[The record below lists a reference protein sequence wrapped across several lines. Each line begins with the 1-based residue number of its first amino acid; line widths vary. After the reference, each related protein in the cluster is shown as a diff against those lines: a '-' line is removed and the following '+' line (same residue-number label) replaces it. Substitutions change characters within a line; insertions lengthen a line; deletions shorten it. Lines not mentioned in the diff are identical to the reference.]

1 MIHSQR
7 LRFPASV
14 LLVIV
19 AAIAAAPGV
28 ANAQLPAIAVS
39 AATGPVT
46 AAQASETPVSVS
58 CPAGQVLVGGGIHA
72 FYSGPP
78 LGPGEYRPINGL
90 VMRGTTPSAASAP
103 VADGA
108 TDPSEWT
115 AFGGF
120 AGQFETDDSATAF
133 AMCSNADGPQHTV
146 VASRS
151 INAPTIPSTT
161 AAVTATCPPSTR
173 LVGGGARMTPASSP
187 SAKPVGSYP
196 SDATG
201 SLTPVSDPDSWTAVG
216 ESGGQPNIA
225 NVTTA
230 FALCSTDPSL
240 HTTVVRADN
249 IDHPAGP
256 GNSNPGSD
264 PIATATAT
272 CPFDTALLGG
282 GELAIGSAAGDD
294 RGNLQ
299 QGVHVRGSYPS
310 SAAGVPLTDGATAPS
325 SWTAIIQSGG
335 TPTPGTDTFAF
346 ALCAQPAIA
355 GDVTDLSV
363 TNADAPDPVT
373 AGDELTYTVQASNV
387 GPQDA
392 TGVTLTDEL
401 PTGVAFV
408 SASSTAGACTH
419 DAGTVTCPIGA
430 LAAGGTETATIVVG
444 TTAAGELAAT
454 ASIAGDRGDPVAAND
469 TAIATTTVALPVKA
483 TPALTATASAS
494 TPAGTAVRDAAAL
507 AGGHDA
513 TGTLTFDVYGPG
525 DTGCATSLATSTAA
539 VSGDGSYESAP
550 FTATTAGTY
559 RWVARYGG
567 DVNNEPAGP
576 TSCADPAQAVVVT
589 KASPA
594 LSTQGSPTTVQGSE
608 IGAVAV
614 LEGGAQPTGTLTFRV
629 YGPGDA
635 SCATAL
641 ATSAR
646 QVTAAGAYGSD
657 AFTPPGPGTY
667 RWVAAYAGDANNV
680 ATGPM
685 ECAGAAASVVTAT
698 APDLPTVNAYAFRAA
713 LTIGSAASV
722 AILARCPEGSALTGG
737 GALVARTV
745 GGTPSNS
752 LKLNGS
758 SPGDGVSPSL
768 PPSGEAPAKWAGDGV
783 SPSLP
788 PSGEAPAKWAGDG
801 VSPSLPPSAEAP
813 ATWAGVAA
821 FGGQSEA
828 GDDAT
833 AFAMC
838 AAEPPG
844 ALTIVES
851 ASSTGDE
858 AATAA
863 TGVTATCPAGTRLV
877 GGGVLGTPA
886 SAPNLRPVGSF
897 PGDALG
903 RAALAG
909 ARDPDSWTAIAAA
922 PNVTAGAVTRAF
934 ALCSEDADLHTT
946 VARLDAPGPQT
957 SSASVAVTATCPVG
971 TRLLSGGVRLDAS
984 GSAPPQGIHLRGSY
998 PSSQEGAPAAAGALA
1013 PGSWTGLAQAGPQD
1027 AAGTNQRVFALCAN
1041 AAVPPPPPPPPPP
1054 PAPAPLPPPP
1064 PPPPPPAPLSAPPPP
1079 RPPPPPAGPT
1089 TAQISAS
1096 LRRQLVPPS
1105 KLARISVLLRK
1116 QGVPLSFTPL
1126 VPGRLTMSWYR
1137 PAATRKGKPLLVAR
1151 GSLRFARVRRGT
1163 IRIVATPLGRRLLK
1177 RSTRAHLTAKG
1188 TFTSAGARAASA
1200 SRALTLRR

>member
-1 MIHSQR
+1 M
-7 LRFPASV
+7 
-14 LLVIV
+14 
-19 AAIAAAPGV
+19 
-28 ANAQLPAIAVS
+28 
-39 AATGPVT
+39 
-46 AAQASETPVSVS
+46 
-58 CPAGQVLVGGGIHA
+58 
-72 FYSGPP
+72 
-78 LGPGEYRPINGL
+78 
-90 VMRGTTPSAASAP
+90 
-103 VADGA
+103 
-108 TDPSEWT
+108 
-115 AFGGF
+115 
-120 AGQFETDDSATAF
+120 
-133 AMCSNADGPQHTV
+133 
-146 VASRS
+146 
-151 INAPTIPSTT
+151 
-161 AAVTATCPPSTR
+161 
-173 LVGGGARMTPASSP
+173 
-187 SAKPVGSYP
+187 
-196 SDATG
+196 
-201 SLTPVSDPDSWTAVG
+201 
-216 ESGGQPNIA
+216 
-225 NVTTA
+225 
-230 FALCSTDPSL
+230 
-240 HTTVVRADN
+240 RADN
-249 IDHPAGP
+249 VDHPAGP
-256 GNSNPGSD
+256 GNANPGSD

-282 GELAIGSAAGDD
+282 GELATGSAAGDD
-294 RGNLQ
+294 RGYLQ

-310 SAAGVPLTDGATAPS
+310 SAAGVPATDGATAPG
-325 SWTAIIQSGG
+325 SWTAIVQSGG

-363 TNADAPDPVT
+363 SHADAPDPVT
-373 AGDELTYTVQASNV
+373 AGDELTYTVRASNA
-387 GPQDA
+387 GPQGA

-401 PTGVAFV
+401 PAGVTFV

-430 LAAGGTETATIVVG
+430 LAAGGSAAATIVVD
-444 TTAAGELAAT
+444 TTAAGELKAT
-454 ASIAGDRGDPVAAND
+454 ATVSGDQGDPVAAND

-483 TPALTATASAS
+483 TPALAGTASAS
-494 TPAGTAVRDAAAL
+494 TPAGTAIRDAAAL

-525 DTGCATSLATSTAA
+525 DTGCATSLATSTAT
-539 VSGDGSYESAP
+539 VSGDGTYESAP

-559 RWVARYGG
+559 RWIARYGG

-576 TSCADPAQAVVVT
+576 TSCGEPAQAVVVT
-589 KASPA
+589 VAAPA
-594 LSTQGSPTTVQGSE
+594 LSVQGSPSTIAGAD

-614 LEGGAQPTGTLTFRV
+614 LEGGAQPSGMLTFRV

-641 ATSAR
+641 ATSTR
-646 QVTAAGAYGSD
+646 PVTAAGAYGSD

-667 RWVAAYAGDANNV
+667 RWVAAYAGDANN
-680 ATGPM
+680 AASGPTS
-685 ECAGAAASVVTAT
+685 CAAAAAESVVTRA

-722 AILARCPEGSALTGG
+722 AVLARCPAGSALTGG
-737 GALVARTV
+737 GALVARTA

-758 SPGDGVSPSL
+758 APGDGVAPSL
-768 PPSGEAPAKWAGDGV
+768 PPSGEAPATWTADGV
-783 SPSLP
+783 APSLP
-788 PSGEAPAKWAGDG
+788 SSGEAPATWTADG
-801 VSPSLPPSAEAP
+801 VAPSLPSSGEAP
-813 ATWAGVAA
+813 ATWAAVAA

-844 ALTIVES
+844 GLTIVES
-851 ASSTGDE
+851 ATSAGDE
-858 AATAA
+858 AATAT
-863 TGVTATCPAGTRLV
+863 TGVTATCSAGTRLV

-934 ALCSEDADLHTT
+934 ALCSDDPDLHTT

-957 SSASVAVTATCPVG
+957 SGASVAATASCPIG

-984 GSAPPQGIHLRGSY
+984 GSAPHQGIHVRGSY
-998 PSSQEGAPAAAGALA
+998 PSSPEGAPAAAGAPA

-1027 AAGTNQRVFALCAN
+1027 AAGTNQRVFALCAS
-1041 AAVPPPPPPPPPP
+1041 AETPPPPPPPPGPTP
-1054 PAPAPLPPPP
+1054 SAPLPPPP
-1064 PPPPPPAPLSAPPPP
+1064 PTPLLPPAALAVPPPPPAPPPPV
-1079 RPPPPPAGPT
+1079 APT

-1105 KLARISVLLRK
+1105 KLARISTLLRK
-1116 QGVPLSFTPL
+1116 QGIPLSFTPL
-1126 VPGRLTMSWYR
+1126 VPGRLAISWYR
-1137 PAATRKGKPLLVAR
+1137 PATTRKGKPVLVAR
-1151 GSLRFARVRRGT
+1151 GSLSFARVKRGT
-1163 IRIVATPLGRRLLK
+1163 IRMTVTPLGRRLLK

-1188 TFTSAGARAASA
+1188 TFTPAGSRAASA
-1200 SRALTLRR
+1200 SRVLALRR